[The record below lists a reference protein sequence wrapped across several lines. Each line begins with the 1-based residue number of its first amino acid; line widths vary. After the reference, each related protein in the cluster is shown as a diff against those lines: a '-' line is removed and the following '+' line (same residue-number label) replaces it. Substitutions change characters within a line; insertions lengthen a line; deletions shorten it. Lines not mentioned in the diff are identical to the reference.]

1 MAGGEGKGQIQ
12 DLRFK
17 VEAPILR
24 INGDEIIADME
35 RQIRK
40 FGGERSEWCVGTA
53 KDARGPFFRRH
64 LVAGLGDGL
73 IYREA
78 FTTTAAD
85 EAVAHLVNACG
96 LHLAPEAE
104 PNPTLPEAIEP
115 GRIVF
120 VYRQKRETGYGIRDT
135 GKEGTAPPSPLSEHA
150 AFPRRA
156 A

>member
-1 MAGGEGKGQIQ
+1 M
-12 DLRFK
+12 
-17 VEAPILR
+17 R

-85 EAVAHLVNACG
+85 EVIDHLVNACG
-96 LHLAPEAE
+96 LKLAPQAE
-104 PNPTLPEAIEP
+104 RGSASTTECRAEQRSATAERSSALQDAIET
-115 GRIVF
+115 GKTVF
-120 VYRQKRETGYGIRDT
+120 VYRKNGTRDT
-135 GKEGTAPPSPLSEHA
+135 GKGQPAPTAPRSDHA
-150 AFPRRA
+150 PFPRRA
-156 A
+156 T